1 MNWESIKIKLTSR
14 KMWLALCEF
23 VSMLIVAMGDSQE
36 TATRVCALI
45 MAGAGVIAYIIGEGL
60 VDAAATKSSTIEVVR
75 DDEPSGDMDEI
86 CR

>member
-1 MNWESIKIKLTSR
+1 MNWEDVKIKLTSR
-14 KMWLALCEF
+14 KMWLAICEF

-60 VDAAATKSSTIEVVR
+60 VDAAASKVEVLV
-75 DDEPSGDMDEI
+75 DEPSSDMDENHT
-86 CR
+86 